1 MSSLPEGM
9 KLHPNLEKLIK
20 RKKLMFESGKNVD
33 WATAEQLALGS
44 LALEGNLVRLT
55 GQDVERG
62 TFSHRYATDSF
73 PFPSI
78 PIIPWGGGFWS
89 LPPRVSRDSSAPL
102 QACGPA
108 RQGDR

>member
-33 WATAEQLALGS
+33 WGTAEQLALGS

-62 TFSHRYATDSF
+62 TFSHRYATTDPF
-73 PFPSI
+73 PFLFLFHFLF
-78 PIIPWGGGFWS
+78 PIIPWGWALVAAAGG
-89 LPPRVSRDSSAPL
+89 VS
-102 QACGPA
+102 
-108 RQGDR
+108 